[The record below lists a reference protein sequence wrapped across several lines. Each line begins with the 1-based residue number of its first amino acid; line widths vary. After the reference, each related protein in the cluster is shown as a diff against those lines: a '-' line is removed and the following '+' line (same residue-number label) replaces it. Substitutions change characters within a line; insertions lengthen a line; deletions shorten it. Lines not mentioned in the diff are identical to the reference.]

1 MKVRVSAVN
10 WDCSLPSNT
19 YFGYYQTRTLSPK
32 KYRTATPYYADVLG
46 EEKIDYHE
54 RSQEEFDRELQYA
67 IDAGIDYFSFVF
79 YPDDEALKASEH
91 KDGSWERC
99 VFELNRARLLYQSS
113 ELKNKIGMAL
123 IIGASDHY
131 ESDYKEIARLT
142 LEPYYEKIDGRPIIY
157 LFSHECEYVEGVCRA
172 VKEIGGAEPL
182 FFAMYGKVPE
192 NAELDIVYGISA
204 YASGIHD
211 IDSYGQLLDGA
222 MAENLARAERGM
234 PIVPLFPIGWDPSPR
249 IDKKSPWV
257 DYPKCSYAKAATP
270 SELLEG
276 GKRFAKWIKDTP
288 SMSETFCG
296 HILMFAWN
304 EFEEGGWICPTYND
318 DLSVN
323 AERITAVR
331 EISDYW
337 RNNL

>member
-1 MKVRVSAVN
+1 MKIRVSAVN

-46 EEKIDYHE
+46 EEKIDFHE

-79 YPDDEALKASEH
+79 YPDAEALKASPYEE
-91 KDGSWERC
+91 GRWENA

-123 IIGASDHY
+123 IISASVHY
-131 ESDYKEIARLT
+131 ERDFKEIARLT

-157 LFSHECEYVEGVCRA
+157 MFSYKREYVDGVRRA

-182 FFAMYGKVPE
+182 FFAMYGRVPE
-192 NAELDIVYGISA
+192 NAELDFVDGLSS
-204 YASGIHD
+204 YASGICE
-211 IDSYGQLLDGA
+211 IESYGQLLEGA
-222 MAENLARAERGM
+222 IAENLNRAEKGM
-234 PIVPLFPIGWDPSPR
+234 PTIPLFPIGWDPSPR

-257 DYPKCSYAKAATP
+257 SYRNCSYAKAATP
-270 SELLEG
+270 AELLDG
-276 GKRFAKWIKDTP
+276 GRRFAKWIKDTP

-296 HILMFAWN
+296 HIMMFAWN
-304 EFEEGGWICPTYND
+304 EFEEGAWICPTYNE

-323 AERITAVR
+323 TDRISA
-331 EISDYW
+331 ISELSEYW
-337 RNNL
+337 KNNF